1 MKIVQIIGNMGSGG
15 AEKLLL
21 DTLPLYRK
29 KGIEMD
35 LLVLND
41 KEYPFMKALKETGCC
56 TIHSLGSGSIYN
68 PIHVVTLIPFLRK
81 YDIVQVHLFPSQYWV
96 VLAKIISF
104 SKAKLILSEH
114 NTTSLR
120 MKSYLISKIDKLMYR
135 FYDKVVCVREE
146 VYQIIQKYT
155 GQVKSTFVVIENGI
169 DLENIYAAESYSKN
183 NISDSFT
190 SQDIL
195 LIQVSRFSI
204 QKDQETAIRA
214 LQYLPQ
220 HVKLVLVGDG
230 DLKKNCEDL
239 VQQLELS
246 ERVLFL
252 GLRMDVPQLL
262 KTADISI
269 LSTNHEGFPL
279 AALEAMAAGKPLIA
293 SDVPGVSDVVKDA
306 GILFEKGNAKEL
318 AMHVDKLINN
328 PEYYQE
334 IVSSCKERV
343 KKNDIQSMVDKHI
356 LLYLSLLQ

>member
-41 KEYPFMKALKETGCC
+41 NEYPFMKALKETGCC

-68 PIHVVTLIPFLRK
+68 PIHVLRLIPFLRK

-104 SKAKLILSEH
+104 SKVKLILSEH
-114 NTTSLR
+114 TTSNPR
-120 MKSYLISKIDKLMYR
+120 MKSLFISKMDKFIYG
-135 FYDKVVCVREE
+135 FYDKVVCVKEE
-146 VYQIIQKYT
+146 VYQIIQKYA
-155 GQVKSTFVVIENGI
+155 GLSKSKFVVIENGI
-169 DLENIYAAESYSKN
+169 NLKSSYDAEPYSKN
-183 NISDSFT
+183 EISNLYK

-195 LIQVSRFSI
+195 LIQVSRFCLP
-204 QKDQETAIRA
+204 KDQETAINA
-214 LQYLPQ
+214 LQYLPE
-220 HVKLVLVGDG
+220 HVKLVLVGEG

-239 VQQLELS
+239 VQKLKLS

-318 AMHVDKLINN
+318 AMHVGKLINN

-356 LLYLSLLQ
+356 LLYKSLVQ

>member
-21 DTLPLYRK
+21 ELLPLYRK
-29 KGIEMD
+29 KGIEVD

-41 KEYPFMKALKETGCC
+41 AEYPFMKALKETGCC

-68 PIHVVTLIPFLRK
+68 PIHVLRLIPFLRK

-96 VLAKIISF
+96 VIAKIISF
-104 SKAKLILSEH
+104 SRTKLILTEH
-114 NTTSLR
+114 NTSSPR
-120 MKSYLISKIDKLMYR
+120 MKSYFISKIDKFMYR
-135 FYDKVVCVREE
+135 FYDKVVCVKED
-146 VYQIIQKYT
+146 VYQIIQEYT
-155 GQVKSTFVVIENGI
+155 GQLKSKFVVIENGI
-169 DLENIYAAESYSKN
+169 DLEKIYTAASYSKN
-183 NISDSFT
+183 DISKAFASD
-190 SQDIL
+190 DIL
-195 LIQVSRFSI
+195 LIQVSRFSK
-204 QKDQETAIRA
+204 QKDQETVVRA
-214 LQYLPQ
+214 LKYLPDN
-220 HVKLVLVGDG
+220 VKLLLVGDG

-239 VQQLELS
+239 VQELKLS

-262 KTADISI
+262 KTVDISI

-279 AALEAMAAGKPLIA
+279 VALEAMASGKPLIA

-318 AMHVDKLINN
+318 AQHIDKLINN

-334 IVSSCKERV
+334 IITSCKERV
-343 KKNDIQSMVDKHI
+343 KKNDIQFMVDKHI
-356 LLYLSLLQ
+356 LLYKSLVQ